1 MFDFAAYNEP
11 HEHMENSMS
20 AKVKSLAD
28 LGTSGLVVD
37 IECHLSNNLPNIV
50 LVGLAAKSVDESKE
64 RIRGAFSS
72 SNLQIPRK
80 RVTINLA
87 PADIPKDSSSF
98 DLPIAAAILSA
109 SGQLTKN
116 LGESE
121 AIIGELGLDG
131 SIRPVRGIIGKLLAG
146 RSNGIDTFYIPATNI
161 DEAQLVPHITL
172 IPLQSLKELYLHL
185 AGSPELTEVRTGD
198 GTAVTN
204 ALESY
209 ELTLGDIV
217 GQHLAK
223 RALMI
228 AAAGGHNILLNGP
241 PGTGKSM
248 LARALPS
255 ILPRMD
261 PEEILEVTHLH
272 SLASREPGIV
282 KKIRPFRA
290 PHHSASHVAIVGG
303 GNISRPGEITLAHRG
318 VLFFDEFPEFGRA
331 TIEALRQPLED
342 RTITISRA
350 HGAISFPA
358 DFILVA
364 TCNPCPCGFYGTAKP
379 CECPA
384 ATIQRYRA
392 KLSGPILDRIDL
404 YTDVHEIDHANL
416 LANRDDT
423 QDVDAIRTTIGRARE
438 MQSNRFSGPRT
449 NATMTNRDIKSLA
462 CLSPTAKALLDQAGK
477 ALDLSARSYMRTIK
491 VARTIADLSESK
503 EISPDHVTEALSYRS
518 RNFALSSS

>member
-1 MFDFAAYNEP
+1 MLDLVAYNER
-11 HEHMENSMS
+11 HEYVEDGMS
-20 AKVKSLAD
+20 AKVQSLVD
-28 LGTSGLVVD
+28 FGTSGLVVD

-64 RIRGAFSS
+64 RIRGAFASS
-72 SNLQIPRK
+72 GLKIPRK
-80 RVTINLA
+80 RITINLA

-98 DLPIAAAILSA
+98 DLPIAAAILSTSA
-109 SGQLTKN
+109 QLAKHLTN
-116 LGESE
+116 TE
-121 AIIGELGLDG
+121 AVIGELGLDG
-131 SIRPVRGIIGKLLAG
+131 SVRPVRGIIGKLLAG
-146 RSNGIDTFYIPATNI
+146 RKHGINAFYIPAANLE
-161 DEAQLVPHITL
+161 EAQLVPHITL
-172 IPLQSLKELYLHL
+172 IPLKNLKELYVYL
-185 AGSPELTEVRTGD
+185 LTGEDLTRVDTGD
-198 GTAVTN
+198 GMAITEVDPT
-204 ALESY
+204 Y
-209 ELTLGDIV
+209 ELTLGDVI

-255 ILPRMD
+255 ILPKMD
-261 PEEILEVTHLH
+261 SEEILEVTHLH
-272 SLASREPGIV
+272 SLASKELGTV

-290 PHHSASHVAIVGG
+290 PHHSASHIAIVGG

-350 HGAISFPA
+350 HGALSYPA

-364 TCNPCPCGFYGTAKP
+364 TCNPCPCGYYGTNKV
-379 CECPA
+379 CDCPA
-384 ATIQRYRA
+384 AAIRRYRT

-404 YTDVHEIDHANL
+404 YTDVHEVDHQNL
-416 LANRDDT
+416 LGNRDES
-423 QDVDAIRTTIGRARE
+423 QDVDAIRTTIAKARKR
-438 MQSNRFSGPRT
+438 QSDRFSGPTT
-449 NATMTNRDIKSLA
+449 NSSMTNRDIKALA
-462 CLSPTAKALLDQAGK
+462 CLTPAAKTILDQAGK

-491 VARTIADLSESK
+491 VARTIADLAECD
-503 EISPDHVTEALSYRS
+503 EILPEHVTEALSYRS
-518 RNFALSSS
+518 RSLQQTA